1 MSQPHRDICVA
12 LMGKLVDGVQGF
24 AGCTQYLEEPVRHDP
39 NGTHL
44 AIWFEGVA
52 TQPEFNTTGSL
63 AMEDLYAI
71 RYWQGAPERP
81 RKVVD
86 EDTAADVEALMDATT
101 LVLMA
106 NQENVGTSY
115 ATRFAGARKFIGRD
129 DGAPKGGMVQ
139 GFECA
144 VTARRFEVYT

>member
-1 MSQPHRDICVA
+1 MATPHREIVNA
-12 LMGKLVDGVQGF
+12 LMAKLVDGVPAF
-24 AGCTQYLEEPVRHDP
+24 AGCIQYLEEPVRHDP

-52 TQPEFNTTGSL
+52 PQPEFNTTGSL

-71 RYWQGAPERP
+71 RYWQAAPERP

-86 EDTAADVEALMDATT
+86 EDAAADIEALMDAAT

-106 NQENVGTSY
+106 NQEGVGTSY

-129 DGAPKGGMVQ
+129 DSPNGGLVA
-139 GFECA
+139 GFEVA